1 MQRLGLINH
10 GLQRDRVRHELV
22 VDDGFLLV
30 GGIVRSKQSVP
41 AKGQVFGELMVSFD
55 LGGALMHGAPQGVAH
70 DPFQQIRGAHRFA
83 EFLQGKRE
91 PIACTVAVDAS
102 EDGRWREGSTLE
114 GGYDRTLPR
123 TGVSGFDQ

>member
-1 MQRLGLINH
+1 MQRLCLINH
-10 GLQRDRVRHELV
+10 GLQCDRVCHQLIG
-22 VDDGFLLV
+22 DDDLLLV
-30 GGIVRSKQSVP
+30 GGVVGSKQSVAAEP
-41 AKGQVFGELMVSFD
+41 QVFSKFMVPFD
-55 LGGALMHGAPQGVAH
+55 LCRTLMHGAPQGVAH